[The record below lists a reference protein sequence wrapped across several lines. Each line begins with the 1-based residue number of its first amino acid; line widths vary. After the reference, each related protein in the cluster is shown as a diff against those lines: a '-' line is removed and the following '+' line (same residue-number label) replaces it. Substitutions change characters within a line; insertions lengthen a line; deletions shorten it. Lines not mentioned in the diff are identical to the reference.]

1 MVWGVYMTDRS
12 TILKIKQNPSG
23 PHDSGTFASHTWK
36 LVKEG
41 DDYKVVINQSGKI
54 KRRRKT
60 VIIGSKTAVKWL
72 KRLQAIKIPLMPEV
86 PATCDGSYYTFTFQG
101 DLVSI
106 ELNWYNTP
114 PIGAEHLEQFT
125 EWLWS
130 LVPDEWDISEDEED
144 FWNKLP
150 L

>member
-1 MVWGVYMTDRS
+1 MTNRS

-23 PHDSGTFASHTWK
+23 PHDSETFASYTWK
-36 LVKEG
+36 LVKDG
-41 DDYKVVINQSGKI
+41 DDYKVVINQSGEI

-60 VIIGSKTAVKWL
+60 VPIGIRTADKWL
-72 KRLQAIKIPLMPEV
+72 KRLQAIKISLMPEV

-114 PIGAEHLEQFT
+114 PSGAEHLEQFT

-130 LVPDEWDISEDEED
+130 LVPEEWDRLEDD
-144 FWNKLP
+144 DGLRNILP
-150 L
+150 PSLI

>member
-1 MVWGVYMTDRS
+1 MVWGVYMTDRT

-60 VIIGSKTAVKWL
+60 VIIGSRTAAKWL

-130 LVPDEWDISEDEED
+130 LVPDEWDILEDEED
-144 FWNKLP
+144 LWNKLP

>member
-1 MVWGVYMTDRS
+1 MTDRS
-12 TILKIKQNPSG
+12 TIFKIKQNPSG

-41 DDYKVVINQSGKI
+41 GDYKVVINQTGKI

-60 VIIGSKTAVKWL
+60 VIIGSRTAVKWL

-86 PATCDGSYYTFTFQG
+86 PATCDGSYYTFTFQE

-130 LVPDEWDISEDEED
+130 LLPDEWDISEDEED
-144 FWNKLP
+144 FWNNSP

>member
-1 MVWGVYMTDRS
+1 MTNRS

-36 LVKEG
+36 LVKDG
-41 DDYKVVINQSGKI
+41 DDYKVVICQSGEI

-60 VIIGSKTAVKWL
+60 LPIGIRTADKWL
-72 KRLQAIKIPLMPEV
+72 KRLQAIKISLMPEV
-86 PATCDGSYYTFTFQG
+86 PATCDGSYYTFSFQG

-114 PIGAEHLEQFT
+114 PAGAEHLEQFT

-130 LVPDEWDISEDEED
+130 LVPEEWDCLEDED
-144 FWNKLP
+144 GLSNILP
-150 L
+150 PPLI

>member
-1 MVWGVYMTDRS
+1 MTDRS

-23 PHDSGTFASHTWK
+23 PHDSGTFASHAWK

-60 VIIGSKTAVKWL
+60 VIIGSRTADKWL

-86 PATCDGSYYTFTFQG
+86 PATCDGSYYTFNFQG

-106 ELNWYNTP
+106 ELNWCNTP

-130 LVPDEWDISEDEED
+130 LVPDGWDISEGEED
-144 FWNKLP
+144 FWNKSP

>member
-1 MVWGVYMTDRS
+1 MTNRS

-36 LVKEG
+36 LVKDG
-41 DDYKVVINQSGKI
+41 DDYKVVICQSGEI

-60 VIIGSKTAVKWL
+60 LPIGIRTADKWL
-72 KRLQAIKIPLMPEV
+72 KRLQAIKISLMPEV
-86 PATCDGSYYTFTFQG
+86 PATCDGSYYTFSFQG

-114 PIGAEHLEQFT
+114 PAGAEHLEQFT

-130 LVPDEWDISEDEED
+130 LMPEEWDCLEDED
-144 FWNKLP
+144 GLSNILP
-150 L
+150 PPLI

>member
-1 MVWGVYMTDRS
+1 MTDRS

-60 VIIGSKTAVKWL
+60 VIIGSRTAAKWL

-86 PATCDGSYYTFTFQG
+86 PATCDGSYYTFIFQG

-114 PIGAEHLEQFT
+114 PAGAEHLEQFT

-130 LVPDEWDISEDEED
+130 LVPEEWDRLEDEEGL
-144 FWNKLP
+144 WNILP
-150 L
+150 PSLI

>member
-1 MVWGVYMTDRS
+1 MTDRS

-23 PHDSGTFASHTWK
+23 PHDSGTFTSHTWK
-36 LVKEG
+36 LVEEG

-60 VIIGSKTAVKWL
+60 VIIGSRTAVKWL

-130 LVPDEWDISEDEED
+130 LVPDEWDNSEKEED

>member
-1 MVWGVYMTDRS
+1 MTNRS
-12 TILKIKQNPSG
+12 TILKIKQHPSG
-23 PHDSGTFASHTWK
+23 PHDSGTFASHTWT
-36 LVKEG
+36 LVKEV
-41 DDYKVVINQSGKI
+41 DDYKVVINQSGEI

-60 VIIGSKTAVKWL
+60 VTIDGRTAGKWL
-72 KRLQAIKIPLMPEV
+72 KRLQDVKIPLMPEV

-114 PIGAEHLEQFT
+114 PAGAEHVEQFT

-130 LVPDEWDISEDEED
+130 LVPEEWDRLEDED
-144 FWNKLP
+144 GLWNILP
-150 L
+150 PSLI

>member
-1 MVWGVYMTDRS
+1 MTDRS
-12 TILKIKQNPSG
+12 TILKIKQHPSG
-23 PHDSGTFASHTWK
+23 PHDSGTFASHTWT

-41 DDYKVVINQSGKI
+41 GNYKVVINQSSEI

-60 VIIGSKTAVKWL
+60 LPVGSRTAGKWL
-72 KRLQAIKIPLMPEV
+72 KRLQAIRIPLMPEV

-114 PIGAEHLEQFT
+114 PAGAEHLEQFT

-130 LVPDEWDISEDEED
+130 LVPEEWDRPEDEYD
-144 FWNKLP
+144 LRTLNSNWSITP
-150 L
+150 